1 MRLDDSDDLHSEDQ
15 RGGDF
20 SAVGF
25 GGSGGGLALTGM
37 LIPFVFSRFGCGGL
51 IVQGNV
57 YFLFGVVGN
66 IGAVV
71 PPERLKRRRLCRAA
85 V

>member
-1 MRLDDSDDLHSEDQ
+1 MRLDDSGDLHSEDQ

-25 GGSGGGLALTGM
+25 GGSGGGLGLIGM
-37 LIPFVFSRFGCGGL
+37 LIPFVFSHFGGGL

-71 PPERLKRRRLCRAA
+71 PS
-85 V
+85 

>member
-1 MRLDDSDDLHSEDQ
+1 MRLDDSGDLHSEDQ

-20 SAVGF
+20 RAVGF
-25 GGSGGGLALTGM
+25 GGSGGLALTGM

-57 YFLFGVVGN
+57 YFCSGLSATSG
-66 IGAVV
+66 
-71 PPERLKRRRLCRAA
+71 RLCPLSD
-85 V
+85 

>member
-1 MRLDDSDDLHSEDQ
+1 MCLDDSDDLHVEEQ

-20 SAVGF
+20 SAVSF
-25 GGSGGGLALTGM
+25 GGSGGGLGLIGM

-51 IVQGNV
+51 IVHGTV

-66 IGAVV
+66 IGALL
-71 PPERLKRRRLCRAA
+71 PTLCA
-85 V
+85 

>member
-25 GGSGGGLALTGM
+25 GGSGGLGLIGM
-37 LIPFVFSRFGCGGL
+37 LIPFVFSHFGGGL

>member
-1 MRLDDSDDLHSEDQ
+1 MCLDDSDDLHVEEQ

-20 SAVGF
+20 SAVSF
-25 GGSGGGLALTGM
+25 GGSGGGLGLIGM

-57 YFLFGVVGN
+57 YFCSGLSATSG
-66 IGAVV
+66 
-71 PPERLKRRRLCRAA
+71 RLCPLSD
-85 V
+85 

>member
-1 MRLDDSDDLHSEDQ
+1 MCLDDSDDLHVEEQ

-20 SAVGF
+20 SAVSF
-25 GGSGGGLALTGM
+25 GGSGGGLGLIGM

-51 IVQGNV
+51 IVQGTV

-66 IGAVV
+66 IGALL
-71 PPERLKRRRLCRAA
+71 PTLCG
-85 V
+85 